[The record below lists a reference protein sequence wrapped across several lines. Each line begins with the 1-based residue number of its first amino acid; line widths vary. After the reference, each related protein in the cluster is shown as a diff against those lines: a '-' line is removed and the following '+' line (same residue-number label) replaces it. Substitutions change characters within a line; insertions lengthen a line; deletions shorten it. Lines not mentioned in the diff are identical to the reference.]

1 MGMRVLIAAAGVLA
15 LIALQPASASD
26 RLADDTAVTTVT
38 KITKITTTPSGHTIV
53 MAGTLL
59 CDVG

>member
-1 MGMRVLIAAAGVLA
+1 MMGMRVLIAAAGVLA

-38 KITKITTTPSGHTIV
+38 KIITTPSGHTIV